1 MRSIGSDNPQR
12 DVMRRLFKTLG
23 DSQEM
28 VCLAYMEA
36 ERDGKVAR
44 PRGAEDM
51 TPGTHA
57 KTLWRDGKETGW
69 LAQ

>member
-1 MRSIGSDNPQR
+1 MWPGSASPQR
-12 DVMRRLFKTLG
+12 ETMCELFRKLG
-23 DSQEM
+23 DEQEA

-36 ERDGKVAR
+36 ERDGRVAR

-57 KTLWRDGKETGW
+57 RTLWREGKLKGW
-69 LAQ
+69 LAR

>member
-1 MRSIGSDNPQR
+1 MNKIGSNYPQR
-12 DVMRRLFKTLG
+12 DIMRELFKALG
-23 DSQEM
+23 DDREM

-51 TPGTHA
+51 ASGTHA
-57 KTLWRDGKETGW
+57 KALWREGKLKGW
-69 LAQ
+69 FA

>member
-1 MRSIGSDNPQR
+1 MM
-12 DVMRRLFKTLG
+12 VALFRRLG
-23 DSQEM
+23 DDREA

-44 PRGAEDM
+44 PGGAEDM

-57 KTLWRDGKETGW
+57 KTLWHDGKETGW
-69 LAQ
+69 LTD